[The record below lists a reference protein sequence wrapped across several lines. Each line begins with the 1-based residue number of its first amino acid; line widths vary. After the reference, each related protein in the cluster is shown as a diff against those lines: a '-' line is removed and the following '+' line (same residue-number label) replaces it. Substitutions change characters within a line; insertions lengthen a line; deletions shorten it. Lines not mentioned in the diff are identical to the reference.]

1 MQIQIGRVADGAL
14 SSRDLRVMHEL
25 RYEVFRERLE
35 WEVSC
40 SDGTERDRFDD
51 LDPTYMLVKD
61 DDGRVAGCWR
71 MLPTTGPYMLKDTF
85 PQTLCGQPA
94 PEHPAVW
101 ELSRFALGRHEGR
114 AHRFCDVAVQMME
127 SVTDYALDRGVTQF
141 VTVTTVAIERLLK
154 GLGLP
159 MRRFGAPVQVGVERT
174 VAFSIEVSLNTLLL
188 LRRHTGHGQVQAQ
201 EKLAA

>member
-14 SSRDLRVMHEL
+14 SSRDLRLMHEL

-35 WEVSC
+35 WEVPC
-40 SDGTERDRFDD
+40 GDGTERDSFDD

-61 DDGRVAGCWR
+61 EHGCVAGCWR

-101 ELSRFALGRHEGR
+101 ELSRFALSRHEGR
-114 AHRFCDVAVQMME
+114 AHRFCDLAVQMME
-127 SVTDYALDRGVTQF
+127 SATGYALERGVTQF
-141 VTVTTVAIERLLK
+141 VTVTTVAIERLLRS
-154 GLGLP
+154 LGLP
-159 MRRFGAPVQVGVERT
+159 MRRFGMPVQVGIERT
-174 VAFSIEVSLNTLLL
+174 VAFSIEVNLNTLLL
-188 LRRHTGHGQVQAQ
+188 LRRHTGHRQVQAQ